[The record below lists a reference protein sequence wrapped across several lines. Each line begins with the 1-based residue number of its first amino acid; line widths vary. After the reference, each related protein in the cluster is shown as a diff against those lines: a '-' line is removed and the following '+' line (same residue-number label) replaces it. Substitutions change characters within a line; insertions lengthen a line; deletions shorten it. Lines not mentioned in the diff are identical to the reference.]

1 MQNSVEMDSWVHPAG
16 KFVLLGDACHATL
29 PYLAQGAAQAVEDGA
44 VLGGLLAHVSAADKD
59 NLRPLLDSFE
69 ALRKSRT
76 TAVVQGS
83 TALRNVFHMEDG
95 DGQVGRD
102 SILRADKP
110 TKGFPNPWRDPVF
123 QNFLFSYDG
132 FAEAETAWAKL
143 AAQYNAV
150 VE

>member
-110 TKGFPNPWRDPVF
+110 TKRTSKCHPQRN
-123 QNFLFSYDG
+123 NMSC
-132 FAEAETAWAKL
+132 L
-143 AAQYNAV
+143 AIANHKQPSQPHQP
-150 VE
+150 